1 MSEKLVDKIPDVF
14 FDWYG
19 RLIPGVFV
27 VMLYYFECGS
37 LPSKIRGTELFLLGA
52 IAYIIGHFLQ
62 PLSSRIA
69 VCLRKEN
76 LEVTY
81 RKAIRQDRIKSTALV
96 TKAHAEAV
104 SMFSS
109 ALGALA
115 VWVLCSLKDSS
126 SAGCHLFVVAAIVA
140 ALGFERV
147 DARDR
152 KIREL
157 LLISKPWTTRSAA
170 ALYQE
175 FLDKNPAERAAMEVW
190 ESAPLVDDVEPK
202 KP

>member
-37 LPSKIRGTELFLLGA
+37 LPAKIKGIELFLLGV

-69 VCLRKEN
+69 VCLRKQN
-76 LEVTY
+76 LEVRY
-81 RKAIRQDRIKSTALV
+81 RKAIGQDRIKSTALV

-109 ALGALA
+109 ALGAIA
-115 VWVLCSLKDSS
+115 VWVLCSLKDSDA
-126 SAGCHLFVVAAIVA
+126 AGCHLFVVAAIVA
-140 ALGFERV
+140 ALGFERA

-157 LLISKPWTTRSAA
+157 LLGSKVSATRSAA
-170 ALYQE
+170 GLYQE
-175 FLDKNPAERAAMEVW
+175 FLDKNPEERAAMEVW
-190 ESAPLVDDVEPK
+190 ESAPLSDEIEPR